1 MMRRCKNREWF
12 TEMYYFK
19 NYDDA
24 WDYLK
29 RGRDIYKGRPIGC
42 NTRLYKS
49 QTKLSNCADVICIR
63 FHNTVIVRY
72 YKYKNGKQWMSF
84 YNGGWTTNTTRDR
97 LDQYMPRGV
106 GLHTALNRH
115 LGFWLISVKG
125 EMYHL
130 NHGVQINE
138 QLEIKHEKKM
148 RLEHAKRVKESVWRK
163 TQSINKM
170 IDSMQSQLDSF
181 YQNRTSI
188 MDKITELKAEAIMWG
203 QQREQLRGEVGYLL
217 KLKSGKASQEPTD
230 VLNRV

>member
-1 MMRRCKNREWF
+1 
-12 TEMYYFK
+12 MYYFK

-29 RGRDIYKGRPIGC
+29 RGRDIHKGRPIGC

-84 YNGGWTTNTTRDR
+84 YNGGWVSNTTGDR
-97 LDQYMPRGV
+97 LTQYMPRGV
-106 GLHTALNRH
+106 SLQTALNRT

-138 QLEIKHEKKM
+138 QLEIKQEKKM
-148 RLEHAKRVKESVWRK
+148 RLEHTKRVKECVWK
-163 TQSINKM
+163 KMQSINNA
-170 IDSMQSQLDSF
+170 IDSMQSQLDTLWS
-181 YQNRTSI
+181 NRTSLQVEVAELQARI
-188 MDKITELKAEAIMWG
+188 ITWE
-203 QQREQLRGEVGYLL
+203 QTRDQLRGEVGYLL
-217 KLKSGKASQEPTD
+217 KLKSGRTSQEPTD

>member
-1 MMRRCKNREWF
+1 
-12 TEMYYFK
+12 MYYFK

-29 RGRDIYKGRPIGC
+29 RGRDIHKGRPIGC

-84 YNGGWTTNTTRDR
+84 YNGGWVSNTTRDR
-97 LDQYMPRGV
+97 LDQYMPKGV
-106 GLHTALNRH
+106 RLHTALNKH
-115 LGFWLISVKG
+115 LGFWLIAVKG

-138 QLEIKHEKKM
+138 QLEIKNEKKM
-148 RLEHAKRVKESVWRK
+148 RLEHAKRVRESVWREM
-163 TQSINKM
+163 QIINST
-170 IDSMQSQLDSF
+170 IDSTQNQLNTLWK
-181 YQNRTSI
+181 NRNSLQE
-188 MDKITELKAEAIMWG
+188 ELDEM
-203 QQREQLRGEVGYLL
+203 QLRIVNWEQTRDQLRAEVGYLL

>member
-1 MMRRCKNREWF
+1 
-12 TEMYYFK
+12 MYYFK

-97 LDQYMPRGV
+97 LAQYMPRGV
-106 GLHTALNRH
+106 WLHTALNRH

-170 IDSMQSQLDSF
+170 IDSMQSQLDILWG
-181 YQNRTSI
+181 NRNALQEEMLEMQARIIAWEQTR
-188 MDKITELKAEAIMWG
+188 D
-203 QQREQLRGEVGYLL
+203 QLRGEVGYLL
-217 KLKSGKASQEPTD
+217 KLKKGGTDEGVKD

>member
-1 MMRRCKNREWF
+1 
-12 TEMYYFK
+12 MYYFK

-29 RGRDIYKGRPIGC
+29 RGRDIHKGRPIGC

-97 LDQYMPRGV
+97 LDQYMPRGI

-148 RLEHAKRVKESVWRK
+148 RLEHAKRVREGVWF
-163 TQSINKM
+163 QLQAINSS
-170 IDSMQSQLDSF
+170 IDSSQSQLDTLWK
-181 YQNRTSI
+181 NRVSLQE
-188 MDKITELKAEAIMWG
+188 ELDEMQLSHDIWEHT
-203 QQREQLRGEVGYLL
+203 RDQLRAEVGYLL

>member
-1 MMRRCKNREWF
+1 
-12 TEMYYFK
+12 MYYFK

-29 RGRDIYKGRPIGC
+29 CGRDIHKGRPIGC

-49 QTKLSNCADVICIR
+49 QAKLSNCADVICIR

-84 YNGGWTTNTTRDR
+84 YNGGWVTNTTRDR
-97 LDQYMPRGV
+97 LNQYMPRGV
-106 GLHTALNRH
+106 SLQTALNRT

-138 QLEIKHEKKM
+138 QLEIKNEKKM
-148 RLEHAKRVKESVWRK
+148 RLEHAKRVKEGVWYK
-163 TQSINKM
+163 MEAINKA
-170 IDSMQSQLDSF
+170 IDSMQTHLDTLWK
-181 YQNRTSI
+181 NRNSLQEELVELQARI
-188 MDKITELKAEAIMWG
+188 ITWE
-203 QQREQLRGEVGYLL
+203 QSRDQLRGEVGYLL
-217 KLKSGKASQEPTD
+217 KLKSGKTSQEPTD

>member
-1 MMRRCKNREWF
+1 MHLFRML

-29 RGRDIYKGRPIGC
+29 RGRDIHKGRPIGY

-63 FHNTVIVRY
+63 FYNTVIVRY

-84 YNGGWTTNTTRDR
+84 YNGGWVTNTTRDR

-106 GLHTALNRH
+106 GLHTALNRN
-115 LGFWLISVKG
+115 LGIWLISVNK
-125 EMYHL
+125 EMYNL
-130 NHGVQINE
+130 NHSVQINE

-148 RLEHAKRVKESVWRK
+148 RLMHAKNVKKRVWHRMQTINDAMDS
-163 TQSINKM
+163 TQNQHKALM
-170 IDSMQSQLDSF
+170 E
-181 YQNRTSI
+181 NRGRTLSEITSLRL
-188 MDKITELKAEAIMWG
+188 ELKTLE
-203 QQREQLRGEVGYLL
+203 QTREQLRAEVGYLL
-217 KLKSGKASQEPTD
+217 KLKRGKSSQEPTN

>member
-1 MMRRCKNREWF
+1 
-12 TEMYYFK
+12 MYYFK

-29 RGRDIYKGRPIGC
+29 RGRDIHKGRPIGC

-84 YNGGWTTNTTRDR
+84 YNGGWTTNTTRNR
-97 LDQYMPRGV
+97 LTQYMPRGI

-148 RLEHAKRVKESVWRK
+148 RLEHAKRVREGVWHK
-163 TQSINKM
+163 MQSINNA
-170 IDSMQSQLDSF
+170 IDSSHSQLDTLWT
-181 YQNRTSI
+181 NRISLQE
-188 MDKITELKAEAIMWG
+188 ELNEMQLSHDIWEHT
-203 QQREQLRGEVGYLL
+203 RDQLRAEVGYLL

>member
-1 MMRRCKNREWF
+1 MKFERF

-84 YNGGWTTNTTRDR
+84 YNGGWVTNTTRER

-106 GLHTALNRH
+106 GLHTALNRT

-130 NHGVQINE
+130 NHSVQINE
-138 QLEIKHEKKM
+138 QLEIKHEKKR
-148 RLEHAKRVKESVWRK
+148 RLEHAKRVKEGVWYQM
-163 TQSINKM
+163 QSINDL
-170 IDSMQSQLDSF
+170 IDSTQSQLATLCK
-181 YQNRTSI
+181 NRNSLQE
-188 MDKITELKAEAIMWG
+188 ELNEMQLRIVNW
-203 QQREQLRGEVGYLL
+203 EQTRDLLRGEVGYLL
-217 KLKSGKASQEPTD
+217 KLKRGKATQEPTN